1 MDRSADRFARDH
13 WEVLSREQCLVLL
26 ATRQVGRLGVSIEAI
41 PAILPVNF
49 RLLKDRIIVR
59 TVAGTKLDAAVAQAV
74 VAFEV
79 DDYDPE
85 GKWGWS
91 VLVRGAG
98 AEITG
103 PDELEAVKT
112 LPLRAWAFKDG
123 DANRFLAID
132 TTLVSG
138 RSFGGLPQVTQIAV
152 QQALGRGGVG
162 VQGPPAGV
170 TWQAIGRRARVPQLA

>member
-1 MDRSADRFARDH
+1 MDRSAEDR
-13 WEVLSREQCLVLL
+13 WEVLSREACLALL
-26 ATRQVGRLGVSIEAI
+26 ATQQVGRLGVSIEAL

-59 TVAGTKLDAAVAQAV
+59 TVPGTKLDAAVAQAV

-85 GKWGWS
+85 GRWGWS

-98 AEITG
+98 AEITE
-103 PDELEAVKT
+103 PDELEAVKA
-112 LPLRAWAFKDG
+112 LPLRAWAFKNG

-132 TTLVSG
+132 TTLVTG
-138 RSFGGLPQVTQIAV
+138 RRFGGPPGDPTGAGSTADLDRASMARSVRIAADMGV
-152 QQALGRGGVG
+152 PTVFQRAARGG
-162 VQGPPAGV
+162 
-170 TWQAIGRRARVPQLA
+170 R